1 MIHELPVGPSFN
13 LAAIPKFGQDFRW
26 RKLDDC
32 WYSVVLSG
40 HLIHIRQDG
49 NVLMYKSHSGSN
61 LRDLL
66 SSYFRLCDPIDEI
79 YDSISACDDQDDQ
92 IAKLVEEYHP
102 GLRLLKQDPWECMV
116 AYICS
121 ANASVDKI
129 RKNVEAIA
137 TRFGHQL
144 ELCGD
149 VRYTFPTC
157 EEVIDAGLEALE
169 ELHLSLPRTPGYI
182 MDAAKRVCWG
192 DLDFEELAGRPY
204 AKVVWQLMD
213 KHSASRKPANG
224 IGPKV
229 ADCIALFALDK
240 MEAFPVDR
248 HIGRALTDL
257 YDDCPPLP
265 KNSRGGLTDKHY
277 RDIADWA
284 RKHFG
289 KYACY
294 VNQLLFHKQRPRN
307 NSRRG

>member
-13 LAAIPKFGQDFRW
+13 LAAIPKLGQDFRW

-66 SSYFRLCDPIDEI
+66 SSYFRLDDPIDKI
-79 YDSISACDDQDDQ
+79 YASISACDDQT
-92 IAKLVEEYHP
+92 ISMLVEKYHP
-102 GLRLLKQDPWECMV
+102 GLRLLRQDPWECMV

-121 ANASVDKI
+121 PNNNVNRISVI
-129 RKNVEAIA
+129 VESIAI
-137 TRFGHQL
+137 
-144 ELCGD
+144 ELGECIELNGE

-157 EEVIDAGLEALE
+157 KQVLAAGIRRLEKLKLGLDRHSKIFA
-169 ELHLSLPRTPGYI
+169 
-182 MDAAKRVCWG
+182 AAKRVCG
-192 DLDFEELAGRPY
+192 CELNLYKLAQPDVPY
-204 AKVVWQLMD
+204 DEAKLQLMESYGVGD
-213 KHSASRKPANG
+213 
-224 IGPKV
+224 KV

-240 MEAFPVDR
+240 TEAFPVDR
-248 HIGRALTDL
+248 NIGRALAEL

-265 KNSRGGLTDKHY
+265 NSSKGGLTHKQY
-277 RDIADWA
+277 RDIANWA
-284 RKHFG
+284 RKRFG

-307 NSRRG
+307 NSRRGRKGKAK